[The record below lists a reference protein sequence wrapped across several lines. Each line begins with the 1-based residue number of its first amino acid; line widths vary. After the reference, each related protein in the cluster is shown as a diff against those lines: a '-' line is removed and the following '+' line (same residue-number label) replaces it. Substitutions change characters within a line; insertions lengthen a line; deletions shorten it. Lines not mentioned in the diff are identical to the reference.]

1 MNADYPMPLHIQ
13 LKQLIQAEI
22 QAGKYVEKIPSER
35 ELMERFHVSRSTVRE
50 SINHLVRDQ
59 VLEKVHGK
67 GTFIKKRATV
77 HEWLNALHSFT
88 ETVRNMGMMPSVKLL
103 MMQDNLQDK
112 EAQAILQSPHVFTFA
127 RLRKADDQPIAIERH
142 YYEQS
147 LGNQLKQ
154 YDLHHS
160 TIYDL
165 LEQQLHISLVEAEQT
180 IKVVPIT
187 TEDAQH
193 LLIEKNTNVL
203 CVERVITG
211 LMGEPIEFYRSIFH
225 PELYEL
231 KLKTKR

>member
-1 MNADYPMPLHIQ
+1 MPLHIQ

-67 GTFIKKRATV
+67 GTFIKKSVTV

-88 ETVRNMGMMPSVKLL
+88 ETVRNMGMKPSAKLL
-103 MMQDNLQDK
+103 MMQDNMNDK
-112 EAQAILQSPHVFTFA
+112 VAQAVLQSPRVFTLA

-142 YYEQS
+142 YYPQS

-154 YDLHHS
+154 FDLHHS

-180 IKVVPIT
+180 IKVIPIT
-187 TEDAQH
+187 PEDAHH
-193 LLIEKNTNVL
+193 LLIAPNTNVL

-231 KLKTKR
+231 KLKTKRQQTY